1 MSTNGDGS
9 HADEEHDLLVVALN
23 AARER
28 TEAGAAVVEWGEPVV
43 RFIHALAAREAE
55 RFPRPMREQVERA
68 VTRGAAYAL
77 ATGLKLWFSP
87 GMAL

>member
-1 MSTNGDGS
+1 
-9 HADEEHDLLVVALN
+9 V
-23 AARER
+23 
-28 TEAGAAVVEWGEPVV
+28 GEPVV

-87 GMAL
+87 GMAR